1 MPHQRKYVPSH
12 SGGTE
17 SQPSRAKRSISACAS
32 QGFNSRLSRSTR
44 CAFVSFTASL
54 IGPSRNAK
62 ARGRVRFSARPP
74 AGCLWLRRR
83 LAEGYVIRG
92 IAGGASNDA
101 LHRAHLDPDRPCI
114 SGVIPLL
121 GWKSTHCRSRLSRG
135 ASSVG
140 LKRLCSPLEGPAVV
154 ITFPSRPDDGAQGGP
169 TWRRAFTTIHTRGR

>member
-62 ARGRVRFSARPP
+62 AGRRCDSQPVPRPVVFGFVVALPRVTSSEGSPGVRQTTLYIARTWIPTGRASAGSSLFSDGKVHIVDRDCQEEPP
-74 AGCLWLRRR
+74 A
-83 LAEGYVIRG
+83 
-92 IAGGASNDA
+92 
-101 LHRAHLDPDRPCI
+101 
-114 SGVIPLL
+114 
-121 GWKSTHCRSRLSRG
+121 
-135 ASSVG
+135 SV
-140 LKRLCSPLEGPAVV
+140 
-154 ITFPSRPDDGAQGGP
+154 
-169 TWRRAFTTIHTRGR
+169 

>member
-62 ARGRVRFSARPP
+62 AGGRVRFSARPP

-92 IAGGASNDA
+92 IAGVRQPRLYIARTWVPIGRASA
-101 LHRAHLDPDRPCI
+101 GSSLFPDEKINIVDRD
-114 SGVIPLL
+114 
-121 GWKSTHCRSRLSRG
+121 W
-135 ASSVG
+135 
-140 LKRLCSPLEGPAVV
+140 
-154 ITFPSRPDDGAQGGP
+154 Q
-169 TWRRAFTTIHTRGR
+169 